1 MRLPR
6 RQSREGGFARLALL
20 VALAVILVAA
30 PAFGQGTGRITGKV
44 TDAQNG
50 APLPFANVSIIGTAY
65 GNITNQLGEYI
76 IDYLPVGTYVVQVS
90 YMGYSTTRTADVVVE
105 PDRSTTVNISLDPEA
120 LMAEEVVV
128 EADRPLVDVEKTTT
142 TRRMD
147 EEEVKVRPISTVA
160 EAVATQPGVVLVD
173 GELHVRGGR
182 ASEVKYYVDGIAIT
196 DAATGT
202 GGLEVS
208 LSSLSGFDL
217 LSGGFDA
224 EYGNVQS
231 GVVNLQTREG
241 GRQFSGE
248 IKYMTDDYGAPERT

>member
-1 MRLPR
+1 MTHPQPIERW
-6 RQSREGGFARLALL
+6 
-20 VALAVILVAA
+20 
-30 PAFGQGTGRITGKV
+30 
-44 TDAQNG
+44 
-50 APLPFANVSIIGTAY
+50 AN
-65 GNITNQLGEYI
+65 L
-76 IDYLPVGTYVVQVS
+76 
-90 YMGYSTTRTADVVVE
+90 
-105 PDRSTTVNISLDPEA
+105 LDPA
-120 LMAEEVVV
+120 DNCLLNMTV
-128 EADRPLVDVEKTTT
+128 E
-142 TRRMD
+142 
-147 EEEVKVRPISTVA
+147 

-231 GVVNLQTREG
+231 GVVNLQTIEG
-241 GRQFSGE
+241 TSRRPFRSL
-248 IKYMTDDYGAPERT
+248 RTRRWDG